1 MEPRLKPSKS
11 SNPLFDV
18 TFYHSIVGSL
28 RYLLHTRP
36 DISFAV
42 GMVSRFMEAPTREH
56 MSAEK
61 HRYIAGTLHYDCS
74 YSRKSGDA
82 GLVGYSDADMAGDFD
97 NRKSTSGTLFFFG
110 YWPVPW
116 QCQKQKV
123 ISLSSCESEYI
134 AARAYGLGSSSAISS
149 GHILSWP
156 ACSWTTNLQPKQAHR
171 GALSLHQ
178 RLHLRTERLPSTH
191 RHRRSAR
198 GHLHQGTWAC
208 PARAT
213 SGKDQCHGGEIIE
226 QQLA

>member
-82 GLVGYSDADMAGDFD
+82 GLVGYSDADMAGDLD

-134 AARAYGLGSSSAISS
+134 AAATAACQGIWLGQLLGDLLGTYPLMASLLMDNKSSTKASTSRCTITSSKAAFEDGKIAVNSSAPTISSRTSSPRHLGVSGSSYFGKRSV
-149 GHILSWP
+149 SW
-156 ACSWTTNLQPKQAHR
+156 R
-171 GALSLHQ
+171 
-178 RLHLRTERLPSTH
+178 
-191 RHRRSAR
+191 
-198 GHLHQGTWAC
+198 
-208 PARAT
+208 
-213 SGKDQCHGGEIIE
+213 
-226 QQLA
+226 